1 MNGVIIFA
9 DNKIFSQEKENRL
22 FERFRRDDDFSVLP
36 IDNLSCLESTVK
48 STSTFRACIIDWD
61 FENVNIED
69 EDFIGVRHPQRTPM
83 SILID
88 NPLYTLL
95 YIYSERNIP
104 DNDKEQLEQKFKEK
118 IHFRI
123 KQEDVD
129 SEYRTIKADIQNFEA
144 QNTHM
149 NIPFSWSQAI
159 NQSAQKIFSEL
170 ETANSF
176 WIKEVKDT
184 AVEDG
189 GDPTTEIIDLFNNL
203 LSEELVQNRSLRTS
217 LDNINEAGGNE
228 VPENTAKLYQRIYYS
243 QLTEHAPIMTGD
255 IFHFA
260 DESWGVLITPECEVT
275 TRINQSLELDFLTFN
290 LSDINDYLRNS
301 NTFDRLREAYLNFKE
316 SKKIKLRKIFNNEVF
331 SSHILPSFPAHD
343 NIYNQLV
350 VINFKKAYKTK
361 SHDEYSN
368 MRSSYKLN
376 SPYIHQLRQRFIS
389 FFGKIGVPAIPS
401 SLRDFNLNTQ

>member
-22 FERFRRDDDFSVLP
+22 FEHFRRDDDFSVLP

-184 AVEDG
+184 AIEDG
-189 GDPTTEIIDLFNNL
+189 GDPTIEVIDLFSNL
-203 LSEELVQNRSLRTS
+203 LSEELVQNEYLRNALNSIEGTNQIG
-217 LDNINEAGGNE
+217 DVA
-228 VPENTAKLYQRIYYS
+228 ENTAKLYRRIYYS
-243 QLTEHAPIMTGD
+243 RLTEHAPIMTGD
-255 IFHFA
+255 IFRFT
-260 DESWGVLITPECEVT
+260 EEEFGILITPECELADKVKEGE
-275 TRINQSLELDFLTFN
+275 RKFYDFLI
-290 LSDINDYLRNS
+290 INKTS
-301 NTFDRLREAYLNFKE
+301 SEKFQK
-316 SKKIKLRKIFNNEVF
+316 SKQASFAKKTNNVMEIFNNGVL
-331 SSHILPSFPAHD
+331 SRHILVSFPFEEEKYNKIGLIEFNTCFRTLHKVDGNGAHIIEFRT
-343 NIYNQLV
+343 N
-350 VINFKKAYKTK
+350 
-361 SHDEYSN
+361 
-368 MRSSYKLN
+368 YKLN
-376 SPYIHQLRQRFIS
+376 SPYIHQLRQRFAS
-389 FFGKIGVPAIPS
+389 YFGKYGVPAIPN
-401 SLRDFNLNTQ
+401 SLREYNLN

>member
-243 QLTEHAPIMTGD
+243 QLSEHAPIMTGD
-255 IFHFA
+255 IFRFA
-260 DESWGVLITPECEVT
+260 EEEFGILITPECEVK
-275 TRINQSLELDFLTFN
+275 TRLGSQNSLEFLTFKI
-290 LSDINDYLRNS
+290 SDIDVYLQKQCCFERIRDAFNKI
-301 NTFDRLREAYLNFKE
+301 TKQDRKDKMR
-316 SKKIKLRKIFNNEVF
+316 KKFNNDEL
-331 SSHILPSFPAHD
+331 STHILPSFPVQEGV
-343 NIYNQLV
+343 YNQLI
-350 VINFKKAYKTK
+350 VINFKNAFMTK
-361 SHDEYSN
+361 RYEEYQHA
-368 MRSSYKLN
+368 RAHFKLN
-376 SPYIHQLRQRFIS
+376 APYIHQLRQRYIS
-389 FFGKIGVPAIPS
+389 FFGKFGVPAIPC
-401 SLRDFNLNTQ
+401 SLRDYNLNA